1 MFAQL
6 DLLAPGVPTI
16 FDIPS
21 EMTSEMTSNAG
32 EAQIREVNTESI
44 DFKILMKSI
53 LVMSPLLFK
62 V

>member
-1 MFAQL
+1 M

-16 FDIPS
+16 FDIP
-21 EMTSEMTSNAG
+21 SEMTSNAG

-53 LVMSPLLFK
+53 LVMRPFPSK

>member
-16 FDIPS
+16 FDIP
-21 EMTSEMTSNAG
+21 SEMTSNAG

-53 LVMSPLLFK
+53 LVIRPSPSK
-62 V
+62 VLK

>member
-1 MFAQL
+1 MSAQL

-16 FDIPS
+16 FDIP
-21 EMTSEMTSNAG
+21 SEMTSNAG

-53 LVMSPLLFK
+53 LVMSPFPSNVLK
-62 V
+62 